1 VTPRRPHDRGAEP
14 LGIPPEAE
22 PVPDV
27 LAWDLEAAVEALA
40 ALGRSFRVVPAGAAA
55 ARGALRWR
63 VARQTVLPGG
73 ELLVVIV
80 PEAPG
85 PAQALAADSGRP
97 EVEGR
102 A

>member
-1 VTPRRPHDRGAEP
+1 MTSRPRDRGAEP

-27 LAWDLEAAVEALA
+27 LAWDLQAAVETLV
-40 ALGRSFRVVPAGAAA
+40 ALGRPLRLAPAGAAA

-73 ELLVVIV
+73 ELLLVIV

-85 PAQALAADSGRP
+85 PAQALAARSGRP